1 MQVDGSATL
10 EKNVIR
16 DCKSVGVS
24 VIGITT
30 HDAVFGARPTSGCL
44 LNNNRIINCGS
55 FGVWVRRQGNAILE
69 NNEISGCV
77 GAGVTVDDIDS
88 KAECHGYVFVA
99 LSSLVRSSL
108 PCV

>member
-1 MQVDGSATL
+1 MDGSATL